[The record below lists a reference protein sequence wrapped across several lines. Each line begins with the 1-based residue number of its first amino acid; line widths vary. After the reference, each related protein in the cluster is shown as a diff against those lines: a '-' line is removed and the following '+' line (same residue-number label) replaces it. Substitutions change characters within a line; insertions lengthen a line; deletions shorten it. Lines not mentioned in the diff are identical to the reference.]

1 MEKSSPHS
9 LGILIEWKHI
19 FLSPGS
25 KPLHSGPHS
34 LGILIEWKLSDRI
47 LHRGWTKTVRELKS
61 HKVELAIK
69 SKYPDIPIIGLLTV
83 HLAVEWFRPT
93 DSVVFERAWELK
105 DEKLGQGF
113 ENITVELVVPI
124 LERLTGDRWL
134 VWFPNAAVELSSVAP
149 TEITIEH
156 DNKELGYKWCKHKQ
170 DYLRS
175 GKPELGGRILFFP
188 QGEVTLHSILEQPA
202 QLGANVVDIP
212 FIYPDDDAEDI
223 ARNAERAAASEYRE
237 LVYS

>member
-1 MEKSSPHS
+1 MSN
-9 LGILIEWKHI
+9 
-19 FLSPGS
+19 
-25 KPLHSGPHS
+25 
-34 LGILIEWKLSDRI
+34 RI
-47 LHRGWTKTVRELKS
+47 LHRGWTKTVKELLS

-69 SKYPDIPIIGLLTV
+69 SKYPDVPIIGLLTV

-93 DSVVFERAWELK
+93 DCVEYRRAWELK
-105 DEKLGQGF
+105 DQKLSQSF

-134 VWFPNAAVELSSVAP
+134 VWFPNAVVEVSTNP

-156 DNKELGYKWCKHKQ
+156 DNEPLKDKWSEYKQ
-170 DYLRS
+170 DYLRTAH
-175 GKPELGGRILFFP
+175 PELGGRILFFP
-188 QGEVTLHSILEQPA
+188 PSEVTLHSILEQPA
-202 QLGANVVDIP
+202 QLGANVADIP